1 MLAQRLATRFI
12 APTLRRNTRYFSI
25 SRRLLDD
32 TKQPT
37 SNTVT
42 PPPPPRRKSN
52 SDQLPLLPL
61 VIIFFTGSFL
71 FYRLAK
77 SREGQ
82 GSGRGP
88 KPPPLLDVS
97 DVDKRKYREG

>member
-1 MLAQRLATRFI
+1 MLAQRLRIRFI
-12 APTLRRNTRYFSI
+12 APTLRGSTRHFSI

-32 TKQPT
+32 TKHPT
-37 SNTVT
+37 SKPT
-42 PPPPPRRKSN
+42 PPPASRRKSN

-61 VIIFFTGSFL
+61 VIIFFTGSYL